1 MTVDRVSGPASLVLT
16 AAVARRYFI
25 DGKSRIEIADEFGMS
40 RFKVARLLT
49 LARSTGL
56 VRIEISYPGVVDVDL
71 SARLQGVYG
80 LHRAIVVE
88 TPDDDAVLLRE
99 HLGRAAAQ
107 LLEEI
112 VTKDDVLGLAWARSV
127 SAMTAQLGKLPAVPV
142 VQLTGALSRNDGGD
156 DSSIDLVREVAR
168 RSGGSAYFF
177 FAPFVV
183 ADASTARAL
192 RQHPDTAR
200 AFAMAGSVTKA
211 VVGIGTWAPGQS
223 TLYDAANENVRRSL
237 AQQGVCAEVSGVF
250 LKDDG
255 TPIQTELND
264 RMIGINA
271 EEMRAINE
279 VIGIPYGI
287 AKAPAV
293 LAALRGGYVTTLVTH
308 TSLAHALLSR
318 D

>member
-49 LARSTGL
+49 FARSSGL
-56 VRIEISYPGVVDVDL
+56 VRIEIGYPGVVDVDL
-71 SARLQGVYG
+71 SARLQGDYG
-80 LHRAIVVE
+80 LRHAIVVD
-88 TPDDDAVLLRE
+88 TPDDDEVLLRE
-99 HLGRAAAQ
+99 HLGQAAAQ

-112 VTKDDVLGLAWARSV
+112 VTKDDVLGVAWARSV
-127 SAMTAQLGKLPAVPV
+127 SAMTAQLGKLPPVPV

-156 DSSIDLVREVAR
+156 DSSIDLVRQVAR
-168 RSGGSAYFF
+168 ISGGPAYFF

-192 RQHPDTAR
+192 RRHPDTAQ

-211 VVGIGTWAPGQS
+211 VVGIGAWAPGQS
-223 TLYDAANENVRRSL
+223 TLYEAANENVRRML
-237 AQQGVCAEVSGVF
+237 AKQGVCAEVSGVF

-255 TPIQTELND
+255 TPVQTELND

-271 EEMRAINE
+271 EEMGAINE
-279 VIGIPYGI
+279 VIGIAYGI

-293 LAALRGGYVTTLVTH
+293 QAAMRGEYVTALVTH
-308 TSLAHALLSR
+308 SSLAHALLAR

>member
-1 MTVDRVSGPASLVLT
+1 MTTDRVAGPASLVLT

-25 DGKSRIEIADEFGMS
+25 DGKSRIEIANEFGMS

-49 LARSTGL
+49 LARSMGL
-56 VRIEISYPGVVDVDL
+56 VRIEIGYPGVVDVDL
-71 SARLQGVYG
+71 SARLQDAYG
-80 LHRAIVVE
+80 LRHAIVVD
-88 TPDDDAVLLRE
+88 TPDDDAVSLRE
-99 HLGRAAAQ
+99 HLGRAAAE

-112 VTKDDVLGLAWARSV
+112 VTTDDVLGLAWARSV
-127 SAMTAQLGKLPAVPV
+127 SAMTAQLDRLPAIPV
-142 VQLTGALSRNDGGD
+142 IQLTGALSRPDGD

-168 RSGGSAYFF
+168 ISGGPAYFF

-183 ADASTARAL
+183 ADALTARAL

-200 AFAMAGSVTKA
+200 AFAKIGSVTKA
-211 VVGIGTWAPGQS
+211 VAGIGAWAPGQS
-223 TLYDAANENVRRSL
+223 TLYDAADEEVRLRL
-237 AQQGVCAEVSGVF
+237 AKQGVCADVSGVF

-255 TPIQTELND
+255 TPVQTAFND

-271 EEMRAINE
+271 EEMRGISE
-279 VIGIPYGI
+279 VIGIPYGT

-293 LAALRGGYVTTLVTH
+293 LAAMRGGYVNSIVTH
-308 TSLAHALLSR
+308 NSLARALLAG

>member
-1 MTVDRVSGPASLVLT
+1 MTMDRVAGPASLVLT

-25 DGKSRIEIADEFGMS
+25 DGKSRIEIADELGMS

-49 LARSTGL
+49 LARSMGL
-56 VRIEISYPGVVDVDL
+56 VRIEIGYPGVVDVDL
-71 SARLQGVYG
+71 SARLQDAYG
-80 LHRAIVVE
+80 LRHAIVVD
-88 TPDDDAVLLRE
+88 TPDDDAASLRG
-99 HLGRAAAQ
+99 HLGRAAAE

-112 VTKDDVLGLAWARSV
+112 VTNDDVLGLAWARSV
-127 SAMTAQLGKLPAVPV
+127 SAMTAQLDRLPAIPV
-142 VQLTGALSRNDGGD
+142 VQLTGALSRPDGD

-168 RSGGSAYFF
+168 ISGGPAYFF
-177 FAPFVV
+177 FAPFIV
-183 ADASTARAL
+183 ADASTAHAL

-200 AFAMAGSVTKA
+200 AFAKIGSVTKA
-211 VVGIGTWAPGQS
+211 VAGIGAWAPGQS
-223 TLYDAANENVRRSL
+223 TLYDAAEEKVRRRL
-237 AQQGVCAEVSGVF
+237 AKQGVRADVSGVF

-255 TPIQTELND
+255 TPVQTALND
-264 RMIGINA
+264 RMIGINS

-293 LAALRGGYVTTLVTH
+293 LAAMRGGYVTSIVTH
-308 TSLAHALLSR
+308 SSLARVLLAG

>member
-1 MTVDRVSGPASLVLT
+1 MTMSPVAGPASLVLT

-49 LARSTGL
+49 LARSMGL
-56 VRIEISYPGVVDVDL
+56 VRIEIGYPGVVDVDL
-71 SARLQGVYG
+71 SARLQDAYG
-80 LHRAIVVE
+80 LRHAIVVD
-88 TPDDDAVLLRE
+88 TPDDDMVSLRE
-99 HLGRAAAQ
+99 HLGRAAAE

-112 VTKDDVLGLAWARSV
+112 VTTDDVLGLAWARSV
-127 SAMTAQLGKLPAVPV
+127 SAMTAQLDRLPAIPV
-142 VQLTGALSRNDGGD
+142 IQLTGAMSRPDGD

-168 RSGGSAYFF
+168 ISGGPAYFF

-200 AFAMAGSVTKA
+200 AFAKIGSVTKA
-211 VVGIGTWAPGQS
+211 VAGIGAWAPGQS
-223 TLYDAANENVRRSL
+223 TLYDAADEKVRLRL
-237 AQQGVCAEVSGVF
+237 AEQGVCADVSGVF

-255 TPIQTELND
+255 TPVRTAFND

-279 VIGIPYGI
+279 VIGIPYGT

-293 LAALRGGYVTTLVTH
+293 LAAMRGGYVTSIVTH
-308 TSLAHALLSR
+308 NSLARALLVG

>member
-1 MTVDRVSGPASLVLT
+1 MARVSGPASLVLT

-25 DGKSRIEIADEFGMS
+25 DGKSRIEIADEFGLS
-40 RFKVARLLT
+40 RFTVARLLT
-49 LARSTGL
+49 HARSTGI
-56 VRIEISYPGVVDVDL
+56 VRIEIGYPGAVDVDL
-71 SARLQGVYG
+71 SARLQGDYG
-80 LHRAIVVE
+80 LRHAIVVD
-88 TPDDDAVLLRE
+88 TPDDDAVVLRE
-99 HLGRAAAQ
+99 HLGQAAAQ

-127 SAMTAQLGKLPAVPV
+127 SAMTAQLGKLPPVPV

-168 RSGGSAYFF
+168 TSGGSAYFF

-192 RQHPDTAR
+192 RRHPDTAR

-211 VVGIGTWAPGQS
+211 VVGIGAWSPGQS
-223 TLYDAANENVRRSL
+223 TLYDAANEKVRRTL
-237 AQQGVCAEVSGVF
+237 AKQGVCAEVSGVF

-255 TPIQTELND
+255 NPVQTELND

-271 EEMRAINE
+271 EQMRAIKE
-279 VIGIPYGI
+279 VIGIAYGI

-293 LAALRGGYVTTLVTH
+293 QAALRGEYVTTLVTH
-308 TSLAHALLSR
+308 SSLAHALLAR